1 MESQNYWRKKKMKKK
16 VLLIALLVALILAPV
31 TAASYRGSEKNGTF
45 GVGLNLGTN
54 TGVGLKFGMGDFDI
68 LANIGLSNF
77 QVSADRFS
85 LAGDIAASYEV
96 YDVDFGKGHHMPIT
110 VGGGVTMGFTIGD
123 QFGLDLSVV
132 VPVGAL
138 DDVGERAVRK
148 PACEQELLEHVT
160 VDEVVG
166 LYDAHVLASG
176 YLQSPIDGVSVSAVG
191 SV

>member
-110 VGGGVTMGFTIGD
+110 VGGGVTMGFTIGE

-132 VPVGAL
+132 VPVGVSYQIPDFPMQFYLRLAPGLMLLKQTEFKLDFGFAGYIGAL
-138 DDVGERAVRK
+138 WMF
-148 PACEQELLEHVT
+148 
-160 VDEVVG
+160 
-166 LYDAHVLASG
+166 
-176 YLQSPIDGVSVSAVG
+176 
-191 SV
+191 

>member
-1 MESQNYWRKKKMKKK
+1 MKKR
-16 VLLIALLVALILAPV
+16 VLIIALLIALILVPV
-31 TAASYRGSEKNGTF
+31 SAASYRGSEKDGAF
-45 GVGLNLGTN
+45 GIGLNLGTN

-132 VPVGAL
+132 VPVGVSYQIPDFPMQFYLRLAPG
-138 DDVGERAVRK
+138 VGIMRNSV
-148 PACEQELLEHVT
+148 
-160 VDEVVG
+160 VDP
-166 LYDAHVLASG
+166 YFAFAG
-176 YLQSPIDGVSVSAVG
+176 YLGALWMF
-191 SV
+191 

>member
-110 VGGGVTMGFTIGD
+110 VGVGASMGFVFSD
-123 QFGLDLSVV
+123 PFQFGLSVL
-132 VPVGAL
+132 VPVGVSYQIPDFPMQFYLRLAPGLAVLPEINFGFAGYIGAL
-138 DDVGERAVRK
+138 WMF
-148 PACEQELLEHVT
+148 
-160 VDEVVG
+160 
-166 LYDAHVLASG
+166 
-176 YLQSPIDGVSVSAVG
+176 
-191 SV
+191 